1 MTNNFWHSSPD
12 AVFLTKRGLLLA
24 LERDS
29 LTKAAGELMET
40 EEAGIWSSGDN
51 LKEGL
56 QAFVEKRTPNWTNPR
71 PIGKSKL

>member
-51 LKEGL
+51 LKE
-56 QAFVEKRTPNWTNPR
+56 KRTPNWTNPR